1 MSRHPPRFKYPDNA
15 GKLVAEIERSRTL
28 TRGQLAQAA
37 ALMQIEHAI
46 NLADPDD
53 PRRELSAR
61 KAESRP
67 VLRTDMS
74 AFSGRA
80 LPEAEVVIYTDG
92 VPPHRVRLLH
102 EDRHAYAE
110 HRQGEE
116 FSEPDWSDVSAE
128 HPSCDHAAWLL
139 AILKLRYGL
148 PDKTL

>member
-1 MSRHPPRFKYPDNA
+1 MSRRPPRMTYPDTI
-15 GKLVAEIERSRTL
+15 GKLVAEIERTRTL

-37 ALMQIEHAI
+37 KLMQIDHPI
-46 NLADPDD
+46 DLADPDN

-61 KAESRP
+61 KAESKP

-102 EDRHAYAE
+102 EARHAYAE
-110 HRQGEE
+110 HEDGEA
-116 FSEPDWSDVSAE
+116 FSEPDWTDISAE

-139 AILKLRYGL
+139 AILDLRYGTAA
-148 PDKTL
+148 K